1 VALAGA
7 LVMQPELL
15 VLDGQRGIVCRY
27 CVEDRF
33 EQDEMLREANVAP
46 PILSE
51 LFGELRQRGVNAKTP
66 VTVSQAAKNLLALI
80 RDGNGR
86 SEDTSTPRS

>member
-1 VALAGA
+1 
-7 LVMQPELL
+7 M
-15 VLDGQRGIVCRY
+15 CRY
-27 CVEDRF
+27 CVEDLF
-33 EQDEMLREANVAP
+33 EQDKMLCEANVSP

-51 LFGELRQRGVNAKTP
+51 FFGELRQRGGDAKTP